1 MSQLG
6 GDLEQ
11 LATLKATFAQQTQ
24 TIQQVADAVRLQLE
38 RTHWHGPAAER
49 FRAAWAGEF
58 EPTLRRL
65 QAAFEEA
72 GVEVARRREA
82 LQRAGG

>member
-1 MSQLG
+1 MSHLG
-6 GDLEQ
+6 GDLDQ
-11 LATLKATFAQQTQ
+11 LAALKATFAQQSQ
-24 TIQQVADAVRLQLE
+24 AIQQVADAVRVQLE
-38 RTHWHGPAAER
+38 QTHWHGPAAER

-65 QAAFEEA
+65 HAAFEEG

>member
-1 MSQLG
+1 MSQMG

-11 LATLKATFAQQTQ
+11 LAALKGTFAQQSHA
-24 TIQQVADAVRLQLE
+24 IQQVADALRVQLE
-38 RTHWHGPAAER
+38 RTHWSGPAAER
-49 FRAAWAGEF
+49 FRAAWASEF

-65 QAAFEEA
+65 QGALEEA
-72 GVEVARRREA
+72 GTEVARRREA

>member
-1 MSQLG
+1 MPQMG

-11 LATLKATFAQQTQ
+11 LAALKATFAQQSHA
-24 TIQQVADAVRLQLE
+24 IQQVADALRIQLE
-38 RTHWHGPAAER
+38 RTHWHGPAADR

-65 QAAFEEA
+65 QGALEEA